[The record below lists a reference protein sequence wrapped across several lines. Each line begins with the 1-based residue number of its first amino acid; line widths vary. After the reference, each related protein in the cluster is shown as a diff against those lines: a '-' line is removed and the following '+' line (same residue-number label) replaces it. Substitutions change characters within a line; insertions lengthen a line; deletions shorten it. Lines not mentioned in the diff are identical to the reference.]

1 MSGMLDR
8 FALFAICLVGALI
21 ALTVVGVWTWS
32 SWLRV
37 LAIAVPFAVA
47 TRLLAPVR
55 FGWRPPDE
63 ASKR

>member
-1 MSGMLDR
+1 MRDR
-8 FALFAICLVGALI
+8 FTLFAIGLVATLVG
-21 ALTVVGVWTWS
+21 LTVVGFWTWS

-47 TRLLAPVR
+47 TRLVAPVR

-63 ASKR
+63 PSKR